1 MIRKAWDK
9 YYLSN
14 KESVDTFFRLIAYFK
29 RYKFWMALAI
39 LCALV
44 VSAMTALTA
53 YLLDPVMNKIFV
65 DLKTDFLKVI
75 AVAIVAIFF
84 VKGLFRFLQNYILR
98 SIGERVIR
106 RMRGQLYS
114 HYQYL
119 DASYFTETHVGVMM
133 SRITNDVNMMQRAV
147 PSLVSLFRE
156 PITMVMLAV
165 VAFYEFWQAALVVF
179 VIFPLTAFPIAHF
192 GKRLRKWV
200 KRGQERMG
208 ELNTILKETF
218 SGVRVIKAFG
228 MEEYEIKRFRKENQQ
243 VFDANM
249 KTVVFDEL
257 SSPVIEAIGSVAGA
271 CVVLVGGMMVIRG
284 TITTGAFFAFLA
296 SLGMMYEPLK
306 KISKMYMNFN
316 AALAASVRVF
326 DVLKTKNK
334 IIDRPGGVEMRGVEK
349 EIRFDNVVFSYG
361 ENDAEPVLK
370 GVEFTAQV
378 GQVVAI
384 VGSSGSGKTT
394 LVNLL
399 PRFWDVRD
407 GSILVDGV
415 DIRDMKLVSLRSHIG
430 IVTQEVFLFDDT
442 VFANIAYGD
451 ENADSARVEQCAI
464 DANAHTF
471 IQQMPKGYETS
482 IGELGVRLSG
492 GQRQRLAI
500 ARALYKDAPILILDE
515 ATSSLDTES
524 EREVQ
529 MALERLLTGRTSF
542 VIAHRLSTIQ
552 KADRILVLKDGQIV
566 EDGRHDDLL
575 AQGGEYAYLYGL
587 QFDGSPESEG

>member
-1 MIRKAWDK
+1 MIKKLWDK
-9 YYLSN
+9 YYSEN
-14 KESVDTFFRLIAYFK
+14 TETVDTFLKLIGYFK
-29 RYKFWMALAI
+29 GYKFWLIMAV
-39 LCALV
+39 LCALI
-44 VSAMTALTA
+44 VSGMTALTA
-53 YLLDPVMNKIFV
+53 WLLEPVMNKIFME
-65 DLKTDFLKVI
+65 KQAEFLKLI
-75 AVAIVAIFF
+75 AVVIVVIFF

-106 RMRGQLYS
+106 RMRGQLYK

-119 DASYFTETHVGVMM
+119 DASYFTDTHVGVMM

-156 PITMVMLAV
+156 PITMVGLAV

-179 VIFPLTAFPIAHF
+179 VIFPLTAYPIALF

-200 KRGQERMG
+200 RRGQERMG
-208 ELNTILKETF
+208 ELNTVLKETF

-228 MEEYEIKRFRKENQQ
+228 MEEYEIKRFRKENQR
-243 VFDANM
+243 VFEANM

-271 CVVLVGGMMVIRG
+271 LVVLTGGMMVIRG

-296 SLGMMYEPLK
+296 ALGMMYEPLK
-306 KISKMYMNFN
+306 KINKMYMNFN
-316 AALAASVRVF
+316 AAVAAATRVF
-326 DVLKTKNK
+326 EVLTTKNEIVDK
-334 IIDRPGGVEMRGVEK
+334 PDGIELDGVNEK
-349 EIRFDNVVFSYG
+349 IRFDNVVFRYG
-361 ENDAEPVLK
+361 DEKSESVLK
-370 GVEFTAQV
+370 GVDFTAKV
-378 GQVVAI
+378 GQVIAI

-399 PRFWDVRD
+399 PRFFDVSEGGIKID
-407 GSILVDGV
+407 GT
-415 DIRDMKLVSLRSHIG
+415 DIRDIKMTSLRAHIG
-430 IVTQEVFLFDDT
+430 IVTQETFLFDDT

-451 ENADSARVEQCAI
+451 EDADKARVEQCAK
-464 DANAHTF
+464 DANAHNF
-471 IQQMPKGYETS
+471 IVQTPKGYETG

-529 MALERLLTGRTSF
+529 AALDRLLQDRTSF

-552 KADRILVLKDGQIV
+552 KADRILVLKDGRIV

-575 AQGGEYAYLYGL
+575 ALNGEYAYLYNL
-587 QFDGSPESEG
+587 QFDGPHEPEG